1 MSDHPIDD
9 ILRTAIQREVDA
21 FNLYSAA
28 AKKSDLPHVASL
40 LKDLAAQE
48 VGHRHRLEALLAGNV
63 FQALSD
69 AQRKK
74 VVDLKIADY
83 LVEVPLTPDSDLQ
96 DVLIV
101 AAKREKASHDL
112 YAALAQVAEDDAT
125 VQLFE
130 YLAGEE
136 LTHKNRVESLYEDI
150 VYREN

>member
-9 ILRTAIQREVDA
+9 ILRTAIQREIDA

-28 AKKSDLPHVASL
+28 AKKSELPHVVSL

-69 AQRKK
+69 VQRKK

-83 LVEVPLTPDSDLQ
+83 LVEVLWLRIQTCRMCLLWPPS
-96 DVLIV
+96 
-101 AAKREKASHDL
+101 AKRP
-112 YAALAQVAEDDAT
+112 AT
-125 VQLFE
+125 ICMRRWLRW
-130 YLAGEE
+130 LRMMPRCSCLSTWSA
-136 LTHKNRVESLYEDI
+136 KS
-150 VYREN
+150 